1 MLTRLKAAGGK
12 LLKLAEEPSTWG
24 NLVAATA
31 AGAVLPWP
39 WNLVAFLFGVAKA
52 LVPDVSNG

>member
-1 MLTRLKAAGGK
+1 MLTRLRSSADY
-12 LLKLAEEPSTWG
+12 LLKRAGEPSTWG

-52 LVPDVSNG
+52 LAPDSPSA